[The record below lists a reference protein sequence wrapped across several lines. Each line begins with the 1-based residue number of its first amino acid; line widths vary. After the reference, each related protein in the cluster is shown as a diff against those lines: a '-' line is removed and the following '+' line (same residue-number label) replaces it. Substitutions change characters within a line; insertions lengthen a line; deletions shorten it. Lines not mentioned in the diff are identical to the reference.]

1 MAVSFLL
8 SSIGCQDNNNNKVIF
23 HLNEYYILYCEF
35 IDRVCE
41 KITNEIEKSSL
52 FR

>member
-1 MAVSFLL
+1 MGRFISFV
-8 SSIGCQDNNNNKVIF
+8 IGCQDNNNNKVIL
-23 HLNEYYILYCEF
+23 HLNKYYILYCEF

-41 KITNEIEKSSL
+41 KIINEIEKQSL